1 METKTYPNKELLSVN
16 LSTIVK
22 CAKCKRENAINEGM
36 LQDGDNYYH
45 RQCVSDVDKEK
56 SEETKIYT
64 VKINDDLS
72 VKSEGR

>member
-1 METKTYPNKELLSVN
+1 METKTYPKRELLAIN

-22 CAKCKRENAINEGM
+22 CAKCKRENAINESM

-45 RQCVSDVDKEK
+45 RECVSDDDKDK
-56 SEETKIYT
+56 VEETKIYT